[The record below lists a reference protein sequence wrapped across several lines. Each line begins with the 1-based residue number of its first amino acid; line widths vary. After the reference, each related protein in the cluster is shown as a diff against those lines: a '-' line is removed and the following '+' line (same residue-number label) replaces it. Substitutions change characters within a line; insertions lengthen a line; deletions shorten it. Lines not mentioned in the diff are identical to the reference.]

1 MVEQPVAERGAP
13 RSQPSRTRTPA
24 ATLPSDAQRALARQR
39 LADNPMAEAFL
50 ARDRREPEPEP
61 EGEPAGQPVA
71 PRSPQAVLQRVFKYE
86 DHLRS
91 LDLGPYQPT
100 LRTALETAGAAD
112 TALKSFDKVAGFKA
126 VRKFDVWADGAG
138 VAWKPILKT
147 VLGIDVDLEQRRE
160 REMFGTQ
167 NAKKQFL
174 GGRVEGSSQTG
185 FIPKHPTSGAM
196 KLTTVPRS
204 GPGAFDYTADEDRR
218 ILQLLRQLS
227 TQLYG
232 HLTDLNKLAEE
243 EQEIQTMLAFGSLLV
258 ASNKPETA
266 ANLAHNLR
274 KIKAEARPEQL
285 FEILTKRHYSK
296 QKLTTLSTRHGAK
309 IETFY
314 DDVRTDRVDSPNIQ
328 QIINTLVKAKVRRI
342 TDLNDHKALEE
353 MVEKPGR
360 IYILT
365 APSLKGVS
373 HAEQRLIELRDLAN
387 VYLADP
393 VAWVA
398 GKKRPC
404 FGCWIHE
411 TLANARGGY
420 RLVYQ
425 DQPGKGFM
433 NTYRAAPQAERD
445 HWHTTLADED
455 FAFHETADHGGEA
468 GPESDSEAED
478 PLPEF
483 DDANKLVATIELL
496 KPPQRT
502 ALKRHWEAAGGDFD
516 EAEDYAKARKRAKVE
531 AKEQQ
536 MEVDINNLATWA
548 ATNPNPVF
556 RRRYSL
562 KKRFVA
568 KKKKTT
574 TTTTT

>member
-1 MVEQPVAERGAP
+1 M
-13 RSQPSRTRTPA
+13 
-24 ATLPSDAQRALARQR
+24 
-39 LADNPMAEAFL
+39 
-50 ARDRREPEPEP
+50 
-61 EGEPAGQPVA
+61 
-71 PRSPQAVLQRVFKYE
+71 
-86 DHLRS
+86 
-91 LDLGPYQPT
+91 
-100 LRTALETAGAAD
+100 
-112 TALKSFDKVAGFKA
+112 
-126 VRKFDVWADGAG
+126 WADGAG

-185 FIPKHPTSGAM
+185 FIPKNPTSGAM

-204 GPGAFDYTADEDRR
+204 GAGAFDYTADEDRR

-266 ANLAHNLR
+266 ENLARNLR

-483 DDANKLVATIELL
+483 DDANKLVATLELL
-496 KPPQRT
+496 KPPQRQ
-502 ALKRHWEAAGGDFD
+502 AIKRHWEAAGGDYD

-574 TTTTT
+574 TTPSAQPPTLSRPSLRSSSAIAWSRCAAAITPPSPAAANAAARAQLRIAPPGSGWAAASRSRSIASLSGARGGRLRRHSRARSAGPGTGKSIAMSIRRRNAWSTSWRRFVVRITTPG

>member
-13 RSQPSRTRTPA
+13 RSQPTRTRPPA
-24 ATLPSDAQRALARQR
+24 ATLPSDAQRTLVQER
-39 LADNPMAEAFL
+39 LADNPMASAFL
-50 ARDRREPEPEP
+50 ARDRREPGPEPEP
-61 EGEPAGQPVA
+61 AGRPVA
-71 PRSPQAVLQRVFKYE
+71 PRSAQAVLQRVFKYE
-86 DHLRS
+86 DQLRN
-91 LDLGPYQPT
+91 LDLESYQPK
-100 LRTALETAGAAD
+100 LRKALQKAGAAD
-112 TALKSFDKVAGFKA
+112 TVLTSFDKVAGYKQ
-126 VRKFDVWADGAG
+126 VRKFDVWADSAG

-147 VLGIDVDLEQRRE
+147 VLGIDVDREQRRE
-160 REMFGTQ
+160 REMFGTM
-167 NAKKQFL
+167 NSVKQFL
-174 GGRVEGSSQTG
+174 GGRVEGSPQSG
-185 FIPKHPTSGAM
+185 FIPKHPTTGAM

-232 HLTDLNKLAEE
+232 HLTDLDKLAVE
-243 EQEIQTMLAFGSLLV
+243 EQEIQTMLAFGNLLV
-258 ASNKPETA
+258 ATNKPETA
-266 ANLAHNLR
+266 KNLARNLR

-285 FEILTKRHYSK
+285 FEILTKSHYSK
-296 QKLTTLSTRHGAK
+296 QKLKTLSTRHGAK
-309 IETFY
+309 IGTFY
-314 DDVRTDRVDSPNIQ
+314 DDVRVDRVDSPNIQ
-328 QIINTLVKAKVRRI
+328 QIIKTLVKAKVRRI
-342 TDLNDHKALEE
+342 TDLNDSTALEA

-387 VYLADP
+387 VYRADP

-425 DQPGKGFM
+425 DQPGKAFM
-433 NTYRAAPQAERD
+433 NTYRDAPEAERD
-445 HWHTTLADED
+445 HWHTTLADEE
-455 FAFHETADHGGEA
+455 FAFSETADHGGEA

-483 DDANKLVATIELL
+483 DDANKLVATLELL
-496 KPPQRT
+496 KPPQRQ
-502 ALKRHWEAAGGDFD
+502 AVKRHWEAAGGDYD
-516 EAEDYAKARKRAKVE
+516 AAEDYAKARKRAKVE

-536 MEVDINNLATWA
+536 MEEDINNLATWA
-548 ATNPNPVF
+548 AANPNPVF

-562 KKRFVA
+562 KKPFVA
-568 KKKKTT
+568 KTKAKAKA
-574 TTTTT
+574 